1 MLQAAFGTIR
11 DLQRLHEITSVL
23 IRHGLGDIVQRL
35 GVSGVLERAGQML
48 QWGASADSATREPA
62 ERLRLAFE
70 ELGPTFVKLGQLLAT
85 RVDLFPPE
93 WIREFEK
100 LHAGV
105 EPVPFELLLSQITT
119 ALGRSPYEVFAEVDT
134 RAHGSA
140 SIAQVHRATLL
151 DGTHVVLKVRR
162 PGIEDKVRADL
173 RLLGHLASLVDSE
186 LPEAR
191 RYQPVDIVVHF
202 TRSLERELDFTI
214 EASNI
219 ERFAKHFADDPF
231 VFIPRIYAQWTSETL
246 LVQEHIDGI
255 PGTDLAAV
263 EAAGLD
269 KRVLAARG
277 AQAILHMIL
286 VDGFFHADPHPGNV
300 FFLPGNRI
308 VMIDFGMV
316 GRLAP
321 RRRREVVDLLAG
333 LAQMQEDPMLDVL
346 LDWAGDA
353 YVDESRLASDINE
366 LVFEYDNV
374 PLRSIRIGALIR
386 RFAAIVRD
394 HSIVLPAD
402 LTLMFKA
409 LITMEGL
416 GRQYD
421 PDFHII
427 EHLAPLLSQVL
438 RERYHPDAIVKRG
451 RSAFEEFVNVVG
463 SVPRDIARLTRDAR
477 RGKARI
483 DLDIRRLD
491 NFGDQ
496 LDRTLDR
503 VTVGIMTAS
512 LVIGSSIVMT
522 VTGGPTFLGAP
533 VLVIIGFVGY
543 ALAFV
548 NSLWVIY
555 GIWRQSKRPA
565 EAGPAPL
572 VRR

>member
-1 MLQAAFGTIR
+1 MLQAAFGTMR

-85 RVDLFPPE
+85 RVDLFPPD

-105 EPVPFELLLSQITT
+105 EPVPFEALLPEITA
-119 ALGRSPYEVFAEVDT
+119 ALGRSPFEVFADVDA

-162 PGIEDKVRADL
+162 PGIEEKVRADL

-191 RYQPVDIVVHF
+191 RYQPADIVVHF

-214 EASNI
+214 EASNV
-219 ERFAKHFADDPF
+219 ERFAKHFAEDPF
-231 VFIPRIYAQWTSETL
+231 VFIPRIYSQWTSETL

-255 PGTDLAAV
+255 PGTNLDAV

-300 FFLPGNRI
+300 FYLPGNRI
-308 VMIDFGMV
+308 VLIDFGMV

-333 LAQMQEDPMLDVL
+333 LAQMEEDPMIDVL

-427 EHLAPLLSQVL
+427 EHLAPLLKQVL
-438 RERYHPDAIVKRG
+438 RERYHPDALIGRG
-451 RSAFEEFVNVVG
+451 RSALEEFVNVIG

-496 LDRTLDR
+496 LDKTLDR

-522 VTGGPTFLGAP
+522 VTGGPTFLGVP
-533 VLVIIGFVGY
+533 VLLVIGFIGY
-543 ALAFV
+543 AIAFV
-548 NSLWVIY
+548 NSLWVFY
-555 GIWRQSKRPA
+555 GIWRQSKRQPGA
-565 EAGPAPL
+565 VGTSP
-572 VRR
+572 R